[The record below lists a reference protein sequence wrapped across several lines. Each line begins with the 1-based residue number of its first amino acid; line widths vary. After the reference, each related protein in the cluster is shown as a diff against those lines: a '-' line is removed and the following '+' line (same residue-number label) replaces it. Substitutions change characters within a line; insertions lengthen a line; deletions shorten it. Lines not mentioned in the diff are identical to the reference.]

1 MPKYTVR
8 NNRKYLYYTCH
19 RHARSQAALSECP
32 IGHLAAGMVEE
43 MVFRNVRAALAL
55 PEIVTSVSRL
65 TGLTAGDVAQELGVR
80 VWDGIGNGERQRL
93 LASIVKEA
101 VVHEDKIEI
110 TLNTAGF
117 APLIQEVWNAASK
130 D

>member
-1 MPKYTVR
+1 MSFSDPHFCR
-8 NNRKYLYYTCH
+8 C
-19 RHARSQAALSECP
+19 QP
-32 IGHLAAGMVEE
+32 
-43 MVFRNVRAALAL
+43 AL

-65 TGLTAGDVAQELGVR
+65 TGLTPTNVAQELGDR

-117 APLIQEVWNAASK
+117 APLIQEVWNAATK